1 MEEDW
6 RPKVEAHRPQI
17 VLKIKQKLE
26 KLVAPGGDD
35 AARET
40 KLNQIATQFETM
52 QWRDA
57 STRHDYTERITKNIK
72 TLCTP
77 ELTRNAMRDTG
88 ENFQAQRRQLG
99 LAVARGDAGAQA
111 TLGDMHRGGDGGPVD
126 FAEARRLLGLAAAQ
140 GLANAQCM
148 LGRMHHDG
156 DGGPVDFAE
165 VRWLYGL
172 AVAQGHAGAQHQL

>member
-40 KLNQIATQFETM
+40 KLNHIATQFETM

-57 STRHDYTERITKNIK
+57 STRHDYTERITKK
-72 TLCTP
+72 LKELEAQVPAAVPAPGTP
-77 ELTRNAMRDTG
+77 AVPAPGPQQQQQQQQQLQEAQQHRDRALQ
-88 ENFQAQRRQLG
+88 EQAQREAHRRRQQE
-99 LAVARGDAGAQA
+99 DAGRLMKQHQAQ
-111 TLGDMHRGGDGGPVD
+111 
-126 FAEARRLLGLAAAQ
+126 AAAQ
-140 GLANAQCM
+140 LLAQQP
-148 LGRMHHDG
+148 LLIRVQH
-156 DGGPVDFAE
+156 PVPVLHNKATH
-165 VRWLYGL
+165 L
-172 AVAQGHAGAQHQL
+172 